1 MIIIIYLIFV
11 SKVLWVEQQHEKV
24 RQKRG
29 HHHQKV
35 VARGITPRFADPL
48 WDEQWYLVRKQHL
61 KKFLF
66 IDTAAEREGQRGQFP
81 QISLPLLLRS
91 QTQGAS
97 VTSFAAGPR
106 KPLDGPVCRY

>member
-1 MIIIIYLIFV
+1 MIIIIYLIFD

-61 KKFLF
+61 NKFSFYRQDRLEGGAEGAVSPDSLASSAS
-66 IDTAAEREGQRGQFP
+66 ITDTRGLSYQFCP
-81 QISLPLLLRS
+81 R
-91 QTQGAS
+91 AS
-97 VTSFAAGPR
+97 KTSRWPC
-106 KPLDGPVCRY
+106 L